1 MTQQQR
7 ETVAGSARN
16 SKLLGRAHMNSKSA
30 VPAGRSGASRRAFP
44 VRARD
49 LLKVRAVWILPLILG
64 SAVVVLIT
72 AFYVGSVV
80 NPLGHLQGLPVTVV
94 NQDRGAVI
102 GTRQINIGQQ
112 VQRGL
117 SGSTA
122 VSGRLAL
129 TDTTLRSAQ
138 QAMDR
143 GGSYATVVIPPG
155 FTASLLTRAGV
166 DPGGLGSERPEI
178 VIWTNQRAGTIGA
191 SLASGV
197 LQPGLQAA
205 SGQVGRQLAAFVPA
219 ARASSPLT
227 RDFLAD
233 PVTVT
238 TADYRALPAHS
249 ALGLSAFYL
258 ALLILMCG
266 FLAGTII
273 NPSVDAA
280 TGYATSEIGPRW
292 RQRQPL
298 PVNRWHTLVIKWVMA
313 AVLTGL
319 MTGLLLVVAA
329 GILRMDAPH
338 LGLLWL
344 LAWLCAASVAA
355 GTIVLCAVLGASLG
369 QLLALL
375 LFVYAGLAAAGGTV
389 PLQALPGVLRW
400 LAGIEPLRQILAGT
414 QAILYFDA
422 QADAGLARAVT
433 AATLGLVIWLIAGA
447 VAVRW
452 YDRKGY
458 NRLDPE
464 LLGYV
469 ADSVQQHR
477 SQNAHARPQDSG
489 NPGSPTEPDAGARPQ
504 DSGNAGRRTE
514 PDARV

>member
-1 MTQQQR
+1 MSS
-7 ETVAGSARN
+7 ESAGPTR
-16 SKLLGRAHMNSKSA
+16 H
-30 VPAGRSGASRRAFP
+30 SGAPRRAFP
-44 VRARD
+44 VRASD

-80 NPLGHLQGLPVTVV
+80 DPLAHLQSLPVAVV

-129 TDTTLRSAQ
+129 TDTTLSSAQ

-143 GGSYATVVIPPG
+143 GASYATVVIPPG

-166 DPGGLGSERPEI
+166 SASRLGSGRPQI
-178 VIWTNQRAGTIGA
+178 VILTNQRAGTIGA

-205 SGQVGRQLAAFVPA
+205 SGQIGRQLAAFVPA

-238 TADYRALPAHS
+238 TAGYRPLPPHS

-280 TGYATSEIGPRW
+280 TGYATTEIGPRW

-298 PVNRWHTLVIKWVMA
+298 PVNRWNTLVIKWVMA

-400 LAGIEPLRQILAGT
+400 LAQIEPLRQILAGT

-433 AATLGLVIWLIAGA
+433 AAALGLVFWLFLGA
-447 VAVRW
+447 VLVRW
-452 YDRKGY
+452 YDRKGLH
-458 NRLDPE
+458 RMDPE

-469 ADSVQQHR
+469 GRSVQQYK
-477 SQNAHARPQDSG
+477 SQNARARQS
-489 NPGSPTEPDAGARPQ
+489 
-504 DSGNAGRRTE
+504 
-514 PDARV
+514 